1 MKKLLIFILSCFI
14 VSFASLSMAKPVA
27 DEFRNKEYDYSSIKT
42 VLVLPVMYEITIPPN
57 EPFLDDSVQQKW
69 RELTSQEKSGFN
81 FLVKTPEQTI
91 ERDDFVKGTAPTEKT
106 GRDKAA
112 EKALSLSPEYTD
124 AILSATVTKCAYTT
138 IHHPQEIVWDTRYE
152 NRSVYVNGKWETRS
166 VPISYQKIKP
176 AWDETSATGAAR
188 LELRNS
194 KDNTLIYGVNVA
206 ATTGEDLFTP
216 LPTLTKH
223 ITNIVENAVKRIPKK

>member
-1 MKKLLIFILSCFI
+1 MKRLLILILACILISI
-14 VSFASLSMAKPVA
+14 ASSSMAKPVA

-42 VLVLPVMYEITIPPN
+42 VLVLPVMYEITMPPN

-81 FLVKTPEQTI
+81 FLVKTPEQII
-91 ERDDFVKGTAPTEKT
+91 ERNDFVKGTGPTEKIN
-106 GRDKAA
+106 RDKAA
-112 EKALSLSPEYTD
+112 EKALTLSPEYTD
-124 AILSATVTKCAYTT
+124 AILSANVTKCAYST
-138 IHHPQEIVWDTRYE
+138 IHHPQELIWDTRYE

-176 AWDETSATGAAR
+176 AWDETSAIGAVR

-194 KDNTLIYGVNVA
+194 GDNTLIYGVNVTA
-206 ATTGEDLFTP
+206 GTTEDLFTP

-223 ITNIVENAVKRIPKK
+223 ITNIVENAVKRVPKK